1 MIFDGAKRDREQKNE
16 SAKRYVRD
24 LISGADADV
33 VEYREDGFLIR
44 GYAARV
50 EVLDAVYFVGSGYR
64 VEGQPGGSDSGG
76 GGCAVG
82 GSDKGGAFGLFL
94 AALAL
99 LLAVSL
105 KRRPAPGPFWGNSR

>member
-1 MIFDGAKRDREQKNE
+1 MEAM
-16 SAKRYVRD
+16 
-24 LISGADADV
+24 DAGEGI
-33 VEYREDGFLIR
+33 VEYTEGGSFRR
-44 GYAARV
+44 GYAVRV

-82 GSDKGGAFGLFL
+82 GSYKGGAFGLFL

-105 KRRPAPGPFWGNSR
+105 KRRLAPGPF